1 MFSMLEA
8 MTESNAPKATAV
20 ERAMA
25 MLEYLDGSR
34 RGLNISEISRKL
46 GIPKSSAHVIV
57 VTLERLGYVQK
68 RADSLHY
75 TLGLKAYG
83 LGQGMLRGLSIAEL
97 AMPHM
102 RALADQWRRPVHLAV
117 PDGDQ
122 GVYIQKAEAP
132 GSIQFDTY
140 VGRRMDLHCTGVG
153 KVLLAWGPAEI
164 LERLV
169 AKPTYIRYTKNTI
182 TNAKALAKEVA
193 AVRKQ
198 GWAIDDEEEELG
210 VRCVAVPVFSA
221 PGRFVAGLSMTGTTG
236 QIPLEEVEL
245 VVRRL
250 RQAAEAMFAL
260 AGKLGE
266 EAGDSC
272 QESDGVS
279 SLGRS

>member
-1 MFSMLEA
+1 MA
-8 MTESNAPKATAV
+8 ESNSPKATAV

-68 RADSLHY
+68 REDSLHY

-102 RALADQWRRPVHLAV
+102 RALADRWRRPVHLAV

-132 GSIQFDTY
+132 GLIQFDTY

-153 KVLLAWGPAEI
+153 KVLLAWGPPDI

-169 AKPTYIRYTKNTI
+169 AKPTYIRHTKNTI
-182 TNAKALAKEVA
+182 ANSKALAKEVA
-193 AVRKQ
+193 AVRTQ

-221 PGRFVAGLSMTGTTG
+221 PGRFVAGLSVTGTTG
-236 QIPLEEVEL
+236 QIPLDEVE
-245 VVRRL
+245 VVAERL
-250 RQAAEAMFAL
+250 RQTAVAMFAPVAEL
-260 AGKLGE
+260 EG
-266 EAGDSC
+266 

-279 SLGRS
+279 PPRRS